1 MLSNQ
6 DKKEMLEMIASCVAG
21 TNYAFQETPW
31 TRKFLV
37 LLRDTA
43 SSLPQDKPE
52 RKMPDGEYAECKD
65 CADKPGSPTLCDVCL
80 HNRALVGRLQ
90 EENRKLNN
98 IVTKLSEP
106 L

>member
-6 DKKEMLEMIASCVAG
+6 DKKEMLLMIAECATKGGYVSL
-21 TNYAFQETPW
+21 E
-31 TRKFLV
+31 KE
-37 LLRDTA
+37 LLKKA
-43 SSLPQDKPE
+43 ASLPQDEPE
-52 RKMPDGEYAECKD
+52 RKMPEGEYAECKD
-65 CADKPGSPTLCDVCL
+65 CANKPGSPTLCDVCL